1 LLVKQLMQQASAKV
15 YFDPVQCLSTN
26 RAIAAASQKVCS
38 PDCKIVCDTLSMQ
51 DIMKCVFSSLSIVEI
66 LSFVSTSKQCQQLV
80 CPASLELDINSGTGL
95 RVIKAFNRRGCLQ
108 QLQQAHLKA
117 SIGDAVAGAHFGLL
131 GSCSSLRQ
139 LELVFE
145 DDKKRLTVSVF
156 LVGMDF
162 ASDFAH
168 SMAGEESLTALK
180 DALPGNARCTVHMLE
195 ECALQLC
202 RIW

>member
-1 LLVKQLMQQASAKV
+1 MQQAGAKV
-15 YFDPVQCLSTN
+15 YSDPVQCMSTN

-38 PDCKIVCDTLSMQ
+38 PDCNIICDILSMQ
-51 DIMKCVFSSLSIVEI
+51 DIMNCVFSSLSIVGI
-66 LSFVSTSKQCQQLV
+66 LSFASTSKQCQQLV
-80 CPASLELDINSGTGL
+80 CPASLDLDINSGTGL
-95 RVIKAFNRRGCLQ
+95 RVIKALNRRGCLQ
-108 QLQQAHLKA
+108 QLQEAHLKA

-139 LELVFE
+139 LKLVFE

-156 LVGMDF
+156 LVDMDF
-162 ASDFAH
+162 ASGFAH
-168 SMAGEESLTALK
+168 SMTGEESLTDLK
-180 DALPGNARCTVHMLE
+180 ETLPSNARCTVHMFE